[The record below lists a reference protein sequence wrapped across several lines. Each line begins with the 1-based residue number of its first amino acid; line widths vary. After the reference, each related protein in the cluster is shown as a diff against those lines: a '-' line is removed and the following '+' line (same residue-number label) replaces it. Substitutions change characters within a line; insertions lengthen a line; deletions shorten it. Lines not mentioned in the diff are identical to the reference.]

1 MKVQVMHS
9 HPHTTSPHPTGGH
22 GHDHGHGC
30 CAPSAAQAGPGYRRA
45 LGVAL
50 LLNAG
55 MFVTEMV
62 AGVQTGSVSLWA
74 DAADFFGDAVG
85 YALALWALS
94 TAPIWR
100 SRLALAK
107 GVAMA
112 GFGVLVLLR
121 ALQALLTG
129 QPPEPVTMGV
139 VALLALAANLAS
151 AAVLYAWREGD
162 ANMRAV
168 WLCTRIDALG
178 NVAVVGAALGVFGS
192 GAGWPDLV
200 VATGMAV
207 LALHSARSV
216 IGHARAELRQ
226 HTAPAN
232 AG

>member
-1 MKVQVMHS
+1 MKDQAMHS
-9 HPHTTSPHPTGGH
+9 HSAHHDQPQDHP
-22 GHDHGHGC
+22 HDHGHAC
-30 CAPSAAQAGPGYRRA
+30 CAPSAAHAGPGYRRA

-62 AGVQTGSVSLWA
+62 AGVQSGSVSLWA

-94 TAPIWR
+94 AAPIWR

-112 GFGVLVLLR
+112 GFGVLVLMR

-129 QPPEPVTMGV
+129 QPPEPMTMGV
-139 VALLALAANLAS
+139 VALLALGANLAS

-168 WLCTRIDALG
+168 WLCTRNDALG
-178 NVAVVGAALGVFGS
+178 NVAVVGAALGVLGS
-192 GAGWPDLV
+192 GAGWPDLL
-200 VATGMAV
+200 VATGMAG
-207 LALHSARSV
+207 LALVSARSV